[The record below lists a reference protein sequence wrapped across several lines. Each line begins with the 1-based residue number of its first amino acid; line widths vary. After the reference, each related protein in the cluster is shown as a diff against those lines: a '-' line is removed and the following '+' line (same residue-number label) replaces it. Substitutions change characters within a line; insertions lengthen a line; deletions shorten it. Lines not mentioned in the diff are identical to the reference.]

1 MQSMLPLSSPSS
13 RRSLLAGFAASALA
27 AATLLSGCAGMGKL
41 EKIKVT
47 VASVESLGVHGLEA
61 RFVVKLRVQNPND
74 ISLDYDGLAVDME
87 LNGKP
92 LASGVSNDKGTLP
105 RFGETVVTLPLTVS
119 TVALLRQASEL
130 VRDKGGQ
137 KEVPYLIKGKIGGG
151 LFGTVEF
158 HQAGVLA
165 IPRL

>member
-1 MQSMLPLSSPSS
+1 MSAVPAA
-13 RRSLLAGFAASALA
+13 LLM
-27 AATLLSGCAGMGKL
+27 SGCAGMGKL
-41 EKIKVT
+41 EKLKITLV
-47 VASVESLGVHGLEA
+47 SLDLQGVHGLEA
-61 RFVVKLRVQNPND
+61 RFLVKLRVQNPND

-105 RFGETVVTLPLTVS
+105 RYGETVVSLPLSVS
-119 TVALLRQASEL
+119 TVALLRQANEL
-130 VRDKGGQ
+130 AHDKSAQ
-137 KEVPYLIKGKIGGG
+137 KEVPYLIKGHIGGG

-165 IPRL
+165 LPRM